1 MLSTEIDSMFKK
13 YQILKKY
20 KDKISELC
28 QLVIVIANILFVM
41 SNFFSTFLSKK
52 WHLVWVSFSI

>member
-28 QLVIVIANILFVM
+28 QLVIVIANILFVI
-41 SNFFSTFLSKK
+41 SNFFSL
-52 WHLVWVSFSI
+52 I